1 MGILEIAAY
10 VLVFTGAFFCL
21 VGAIGVLRFPDVY
34 SRMHSA
40 GITDTIGALL
50 ILLGLALL
58 AGWTLALAKLVFILV
73 FLWMTSP
80 TATHALAKAAKH
92 GGVYPKL
99 ADDLAGDVAAT
110 TTTETPS
117 SKA

>member
-1 MGILEIAAY
+1 MSILQIVAY
-10 VLVFTGAFFCL
+10 TLVFAGAFFCL

-50 ILLGLALL
+50 VLLGLAFL
-58 AGWTLALAKLVFILV
+58 AGWTLALVKLAFILV

-80 TATHALAKAAKH
+80 TATHALAKAARH
-92 GGVYPKL
+92 GGVKPKL
-99 ADDLAGDVAAT
+99 ADVAVDTA
-110 TTTETPS
+110 TETPS
-117 SKA
+117 SNH